1 MDQMLSGAI
10 ATASLV
16 ASLFFF
22 RFWRQT
28 RDRFFVY
35 FALSFLIE
43 AGNRVALGVLWAAD
57 EDGAIFYSVRLIA
70 SIASPLVVS
79 AASASPVVAD
89 EKSEIRL

>member
-28 RDRFFVY
+28 RDRFFLW
-35 FALSFLIE
+35 FALSFWIE
-43 AGNRVALGVLWAAD
+43 AANRVAWILGTTLAAL
-57 EDGAIFYSVRLIA
+57 GGILIA
-70 SIASPLVVS
+70 PMVARLRD
-79 AASASPVVAD
+79 AAKQGFVGDLLKRVF
-89 EKSEIRL
+89 EH